1 MVKYQEKKWVDIECE
16 YYHLLCDLT
25 KNKQDYTPELLNQ
38 HMVILRD
45 TLHKYL
51 QSLNQIPDTSIIEEI
66 KSKII
71 EPISKDDITSTDSKY
86 WNIFH
91 ANKVSYYG
99 KQRYQKLVQDYY
111 GKDIPSEC
119 QEILKCS
126 SFSHQTPFPPIFYL
140 PENILIISFNYTDI
154 IDKYISSLPTSE
166 RFKVNHI
173 HGHLQDLDYMIFG
186 YGNEDDQFY
195 SKLLNKSPEYTKHL
209 KFIRYSYDE
218 NYRHVAEFMNQGTF
232 QVYIMGHSCGE
243 SDYSLLNR
251 IFEHKNCVSIK
262 PFYHKNDK
270 GIDNFHEISTAI
282 HRCFK
287 KKKKGIDLIVNK
299 KYCQPLISITKREM
313 VSSLE
318 YYIDAIKNMKIPQVG
333 HHKAP
338 YKPLLLLSIMDMMS
352 SVDWSDFKEEQY
364 EKFLVPFSLKLEE
377 YFDAE
382 WQKHKYY
389 HRFFNEDIENVLWYM
404 QDEPFYSL
412 VLHIGKEPNKNRTLK
427 VIKETYQGIKLDIE
441 LVKLLIDTTSR
452 QVLRDVLENMLKPN

>member
-1 MVKYQEKKWVDIECE
+1 
-16 YYHLLCDLT
+16 
-25 KNKQDYTPELLNQ
+25 
-38 HMVILRD
+38 
-45 TLHKYL
+45 
-51 QSLNQIPDTSIIEEI
+51 
-66 KSKII
+66 
-71 EPISKDDITSTDSKY
+71 
-86 WNIFH
+86 
-91 ANKVSYYG
+91 
-99 KQRYQKLVQDYY
+99 
-111 GKDIPSEC
+111 
-119 QEILKCS
+119 
-126 SFSHQTPFPPIFYL
+126 
-140 PENILIISFNYTDI
+140 
-154 IDKYISSLPTSE
+154 
-166 RFKVNHI
+166 
-173 HGHLQDLDYMIFG
+173 
-186 YGNEDDQFY
+186 
-195 SKLLNKSPEYTKHL
+195 
-209 KFIRYSYDE
+209 
-218 NYRHVAEFMNQGTF
+218 
-232 QVYIMGHSCGE
+232 
-243 SDYSLLNR
+243 
-251 IFEHKNCVSIK
+251 
-262 PFYHKNDK
+262 
-270 GIDNFHEISTAI
+270 
-282 HRCFK
+282 
-287 KKKKGIDLIVNK
+287 
-299 KYCQPLISITKREM
+299 M